1 MFNTG
6 GAVDQVEI
14 HKVSE
19 NNNME
24 LYDGEAS
31 SEVTND
37 PSSNRSAAAAAAAAT
52 ISLKV
57 RGSGRFGVYSSQRPL
72 KCTVGGTKTEFKYD
86 LDTGLTTFSI
96 PVPDEEMYKWS
107 IQIQV

>member
-6 GAVDQVEI
+6 GAVEQVEI

-24 LYDGEAS
+24 LYGGEAS

-37 PSSNRSAAAAAAAAT
+37 PSSNRSPAAAT
-52 ISLKV
+52 IK
-57 RGSGRFGVYSSQRPL
+57 
-72 KCTVGGTKTEFKYD
+72 
-86 LDTGLTTFSI
+86 
-96 PVPDEEMYKWS
+96 
-107 IQIQV
+107 